1 MDSNGRGVKFSRN
14 QVSAVVVLGCIC
26 AGGLAFGLISR
37 PAIKAIARPDPQS
50 FSASLIERG
59 ATLAAIGDCDA
70 CHTANGKSPYAGGMP
85 IATPFGTLYV
95 TNITPDEATGI
106 GNWSREAFRRAMRE
120 GVSRDGRHLYPAFP
134 YDHFTKVD
142 DADLDALYAF
152 LMTRRPISATAPTN
166 NMIFPFGFRPLLV
179 GWKLLFLREGPFV
192 RIAGQSDEWNRG
204 AYLVEG
210 LGHCGDC
217 HTPRDLAGGE
227 KAGHAYAGGVA
238 ENWNAPPLD
247 GSNPAPRGWTISSLE
262 NYLRTSI
269 DADHSAAAGPMQPV
283 AEHLSTAPDTD
294 VRAIAVY
301 VSSLMHG
308 GTQTPHEVPPIDKES
323 DAKREHPVGA
333 TLFAGACG
341 GCHEVG
347 APMMVV
353 GRPALSLVSVIQE
366 DDPRNTVQIVLEGL
380 QPPMG
385 GRGPYMPSFAENLA
399 NQEIVELA
407 AYLRSRFSARAAW
420 PELAETV
427 ARLRKEGAQ
436 P

>member
-1 MDSNGRGVKFSRN
+1 VNVGRERFGAGIVVCCFGAAA
-14 QVSAVVVLGCIC
+14 VASALVYRSP
-26 AGGLAFGLISR
+26 LASI
-37 PAIKAIARPDPQS
+37 PRPDPQS

-70 CHTANGKSPYAGGMP
+70 CHTVDDEAPYAGGLPM
-85 IATPFGTLYV
+85 ATPFGTLYV

-106 GNWSREAFRRAMRE
+106 GNWPRDAFRRAMRE

-134 YDHFTKVD
+134 YDHFAEVD

-152 LMTRRPISATAPTN
+152 LMTRRPISATSPTN
-166 NMIFPFGFRPLLV
+166 KMIFPLGFRPLLV
-179 GWKLLFLREGPFV
+179 GWKLLFLRKGPFV
-192 RIAGQSDEWNRG
+192 RIASQSDEWNRG

-217 HTPRDLAGGE
+217 HTPRNLAGGE

-238 ENWNAPPLD
+238 EGWNAPALD
-247 GSNPAPRGWTISSLE
+247 ASNRAPRVWTIDSLY
-262 NYLRTSI
+262 NYLRTGME
-269 DADHSAAAGPMQPV
+269 ADHSAAAGPMRPV
-283 AEHLSTAPDTD
+283 AEHLSIAPDSD

-301 VSSLMHG
+301 VSSLMRG
-308 GTQTPHEVPPIDKES
+308 RTQTLHEVPPIDKEAG
-323 DAKREHPVGA
+323 AKREHPVGA

-347 APMMVV
+347 APMMVG

-366 DDPRNTVQIVLEGL
+366 DDPRNTVQIMLEGL
-380 QPPMG
+380 QPLVAARAPF
-385 GRGPYMPSFAENLA
+385 MPSFADNLVDR
-399 NQEIVELA
+399 QIVELA
-407 AYLRSRFSARAAW
+407 AYLRSRFSSRTAW
-420 PELAETV
+420 PSLAETV
-427 ARLRKEGAQ
+427 AQLRKEDSQ